1 MTIELQPASSFGLDE
16 LAGVFTR
23 AYEGYV
29 IPFQVDGASLQFM
42 VKTFDLDLDA
52 SRVAL
57 RDGDPV
63 GLANLGVREGQGW
76 IGGVGVVAA
85 ARREGIGRMLM
96 DTLHEEARRLGLLEL
111 RLEVIEQ
118 NEAAYRLYLDL
129 GYQVV
134 REVEIGS
141 IEQELEGGDARE
153 LPWEEAHAQIHTLGR
168 PREPW
173 QREDATLAHY
183 EDLRGLVAESGAAV
197 FRITPEGRALLLQL
211 AGTEEA
217 ARELLAALRRY
228 GAVAVFNMPTDDPAM
243 GAFRSLGGHISL
255 RQREMVLDLA

>member
-1 MTIELQPASSFGLDE
+1 VTIELRPASSFGLGE

-29 IPFQVDGASLQFM
+29 VPFKVDETFLRFM

-63 GLANLGVREGQGW
+63 GLANLGVRESRGW

-96 DTLHEEARRLGLLEL
+96 DAVHEEARRLGLREVQ
-111 RLEVIEQ
+111 LEVIEQ

-153 LPWEEAHAQIHTLGR
+153 VPWEEAHAQIHTLGR
-168 PREPW
+168 AREPW

-197 FRITPEGRALLLQL
+197 FRNTPDGRALLLQL
-211 AGTEEA
+211 AGTEGA
-217 ARELLAALRRY
+217 ARELLTVLRSY
-228 GAVAVFNMPTDDPAM
+228 GPVAVFNVPADDPTM
-243 GAFRSLGGHISL
+243 RAFQSLGGRITM
-255 RQREMVLDLA
+255 RQREMALTLP

>member
-1 MTIELQPASSFGLDE
+1 VTIELRPASSFALDE
-16 LAGVFTR
+16 LAGIFTR

-29 IPFQVDGASLQFM
+29 VPFQVDETFLRFM

-63 GLANLGVREGQGW
+63 GLANLGVRESQGW
-76 IGGVGVVAA
+76 IGGVGVVAT
-85 ARREGIGRMLM
+85 ARREGIGRTLM
-96 DTLHEEARRLGLLEL
+96 DAVHEEARRLGLLEV

-153 LPWEEAHAQIHTLGR
+153 VPWEQAHAQIHALGR
-168 PREPW
+168 AREPW

-183 EDLRGLVAESGAAV
+183 EDLRGLVADSGAAV
-197 FRITPEGRALLLQL
+197 FRITPDGRALLLQL

-217 ARELLAALRRY
+217 ARELLAALRGY
-228 GAVAVFNMPTDDPAM
+228 GTVSVFNVPADDPAM
-243 GAFRSLGGHISL
+243 GAFRSLGGRVSM
-255 RQREMVLDLA
+255 RQREMVLGLA

>member
-1 MTIELQPASSFGLDE
+1 MTIGLRPASSFDLDE
-16 LAGVFTR
+16 LAGIFTS

-29 IPFQVDGASLQFM
+29 IPFQVDETFLRFM

-85 ARREGIGRMLM
+85 ARREGIARTLM
-96 DTLHEEARRLGLLEL
+96 EAVHDEARRLGLREI

-118 NEAAYRLYLDL
+118 NEGAYRLYLDL
-129 GYQVV
+129 GYHVL
-134 REVEIGS
+134 REVEIGL
-141 IEQELEGGDARE
+141 IEDELDAGDARE
-153 LPWEEAHAQIHTLGR
+153 VPWEEAHAQIHVLGR

-173 QREDATLAHY
+173 QREDETLAHY
-183 EDLRGLVAESGAAV
+183 DDLRGLVAESGAAV
-197 FRITPEGRALLLQL
+197 FRLTPDGRALLLQL
-211 AGTEEA
+211 AGTEDA
-217 ARELLAALRRY
+217 ARELLAAMRGY
-228 GAVAVFNMPTDDPAM
+228 DTVAVFNVPADDPTMAV
-243 GAFRSLGGHISL
+243 FRRLGGRVTL
-255 RQREMVLDLA
+255 RQREMALAL

>member
-1 MTIELQPASSFGLDE
+1 MTIELRPASSFGLDE
-16 LAGVFTR
+16 LAGVFTH

-29 IPFQVDGASLQFM
+29 VPFQVDEAFLRFM

-63 GLANLGVREGQGW
+63 GLANLGVRESQGW
-76 IGGVGVVAA
+76 IGGVGVIAA

-96 DTLHEEARRLGLLEL
+96 DAVHEEARRLSLREV

-118 NEAAYRLYLDL
+118 NDAAYRLYLDL

-141 IEQELEGGDARE
+141 IEHELEGGDARE
-153 LPWEEAHAQIHTLGR
+153 VPWEEVHAQIHRLGR

-183 EDLRGLVAESGAAV
+183 EDLRGLVAEGGAAV
-197 FRITPEGRALLLQL
+197 FRLTPDGRALLLQL
-211 AGTEEA
+211 AGTEDA
-217 ARELLAALRRY
+217 ARELLAAMRGY
-228 GAVAVFNMPTDDPAM
+228 GTVAVFNVPADDPTMA
-243 GAFRSLGGHISL
+243 AFRRLGGRVTL
-255 RQREMVLDLA
+255 RQREMALVF